1 MGSAAARVRALL
13 LLLLRHPHQLAHLG
27 SSLCHRPRSP
37 PRGATLMAVRLLP
50 SLSRLSSCR
59 RHRSYRLLLFFGWY
73 SWVLVLPVCLRAH
86 LCFDA
91 GHARAAR
98 SSPLPRSSAAARVRA
113 LLLLLLRHPHQ
124 SAHLGSTLRHR
135 PRSPPRGAT
144 LMAVRLLPSLSRL
157 SSCRR
162 HRSYRLLLFF

>member
-1 MGSAAARVRALL
+1 MGISALMLATLVLPARPLLRRSSAAARVRALL

-27 SSLCHRPRSP
+27 SSLRHRLRSP

-98 SSPLPRSSAAARVRA
+98 ASPLRRSSAAAR
-113 LLLLLLRHPHQ
+113 
-124 SAHLGSTLRHR
+124 
-135 PRSPPRGAT
+135 
-144 LMAVRLLPSLSRL
+144 
-157 SSCRR
+157 
-162 HRSYRLLLFF
+162 